1 MMKKHVF
8 LRLCLMFLIGVSAFS
23 CRTDLLPEA
32 DTYENGA
39 KFHLTS
45 KRISLSESIHRE
57 QLSAGLEEAKARFKE
72 IGKVNLSGRTVNYA
86 NGVSINTK
94 SVIYIENGANFHT
107 YTFHIE
113 RQNAPADAPLENL
126 LLVPESDGSYK
137 EFLVTYA
144 LTAQEKEKV
153 KNGEPVNTKGKTT
166 IIELA
171 KGTFNPGGSL
181 MNAKT
186 TCSWTDVTIVY
197 GCSQI
202 NKSTGQSVHNE
213 TNMSDWHNCTA
224 ETKPMVFTAGVWNCV
239 PEKEDN
245 YISPGTG
252 SGPGG
257 SGGGENTDPGTPPDD
272 CTSIAT
278 DPTQVGLVS
287 PTGCNIGVPTQPNNP
302 DDPDDRTPCEVLK
315 ENSQTPYIQT
325 KLDSL
330 KERVALTTTDR
341 DKHETG
347 ITIAKRGQILKHKV
361 FIKPKE
367 TGIPGAVA
375 VDIQLHPW
383 DILAAHNHYEGTFPV
398 PQFGDILTFY
408 SGYKIAAPA
417 RKNAYTNYVV
427 NFNGIEYAFRMSD
440 TTALDALLA
449 GLNYDTTQANPTT
462 EQEKKANDLLY
473 GIYEKKGFDKKKDY
487 TEEEALKILMKVL
500 NDPKIGSG
508 NGVHLYQRDKNTK
521 RWAKLKL
528 NADGTVGQDD
538 CPL

>member
-1 MMKKHVF
+1 MMKKHLF
-8 LRLCLMFLIGVSAFS
+8 LRLCLMLSVGFSVFS

-45 KRISLSESIHRE
+45 KRISLSESVHRE
-57 QLSAGLEEAKARFKE
+57 QLSAGLEEAQARFKE

-126 LLVPESDGSYK
+126 LLVPETDGSYK

-153 KNGEPVNTKGKTT
+153 KNREPVNTKGKTT
-166 IIELA
+166 ITELA
-171 KGTFNPGGSL
+171 KGSFNPGGSL
-181 MNAKT
+181 LNART

-224 ETKPMVFTAGVWNCV
+224 ETKPMAVTAGVWNCV

-245 YISPGTG
+245 YLSPGSG
-252 SGPGG
+252 SGSGG
-257 SGGGENTDPGTPPDD
+257 PGGGENTDAGTPPNQ

-278 DPTQVGLVS
+278 DPTQIGLVDAD
-287 PTGCNIGVPTQPNNP
+287 GCIIGMPSQPNNP
-302 DDPDDRTPCEVLK
+302 DQQDDRTPCQILK
-315 ENSQTPYIQT
+315 DNAENPEIQSKIDT
-325 KLDSL
+325 L
-330 KERVALTTTDR
+330 KKYVDPTNPKKHT
-341 DKHETG
+341 HETG
-347 ITIAKRGQILKHKV
+347 ITITKRGELLIHNV
-361 FIKPKE
+361 FDKPIDI
-367 TGIPGAVA
+367 GVAGAVT
-375 VDIQLHPW
+375 VEIMHNTW
-383 DILAAHNHYEGTFPV
+383 DILVAHNHYENTFPV
-398 PQFGDILTFY
+398 PQFGDIQDLY
-408 SGYKIAAPA
+408 VGYKRLAPP
-417 RKNAYTNYVV
+417 RRNTYVAYTV
-427 NFNGIEYAFRMSD
+427 NFNGTEYAFRMND
-440 TTALDALLA
+440 TTALDALFA
-449 GLNYDTTQANPTT
+449 GLHQGQSSTTDEDKVARG
-462 EQEKKANDLLY
+462 KVYKIFKAN
-473 GIYEKKGFDKKKDY
+473 GFNPKKDY
-487 TEEEALKILMKVL
+487 SESNALKILMNVL
-500 NDPKIGSG
+500 KDPDLGSG
-508 NGVHLYQRDKNTK
+508 NSVHLYRKDKNTK

-528 NADGTVGQDD
+528 NPDGTVGQDD